1 MAEEKMSTQENE
13 FEESQMNEME
23 KEEVNS
29 GKHHEEAHK
38 KKEDKSCNKEDKQ
51 LEELGQML
59 IEMNDK
65 YLRLS
70 AEFDNYRK
78 RTLKEKMEL
87 TKSAGEQLLSN
98 ILPVVDNFER
108 ALKSMST
115 AKDVAA
121 LKEGVDLI
129 YANFKSFLTQNGVKE
144 IETENADFNTDIHEA
159 VTTIP
164 APTPELKGKVL
175 DCIEKGYYLNDKVMR
190 FAKVVVGE

>member
-1 MAEEKMSTQENE
+1 
-13 FEESQMNEME
+13 
-23 KEEVNS
+23 
-29 GKHHEEAHK
+29 
-38 KKEDKSCNKEDKQ
+38 
-51 LEELGQML
+51 
-59 IEMNDK
+59 
-65 YLRLS
+65 
-70 AEFDNYRK
+70 
-78 RTLKEKMEL
+78 MEL

-115 AKDVAA
+115 GEGCGSSKKKD
-121 LKEGVDLI
+121 VDLI

>member
-1 MAEEKMSTQENE
+1 MAEEKRSAQENE
-13 FEESQMNEME
+13 FEESQTNEMK

-29 GKHHEEAHK
+29 EKHHEEAHK
-38 KKEDKSCNKEDKQ
+38 KKEDKSCRKEDKQ
-51 LEELGQML
+51 LEELGQKL

-144 IETENADFNTDIHEA
+144 IETANADFNTDIHEA

>member
-1 MAEEKMSTQENE
+1 MSEEKKATREEELEESQNVEKEAEEKS
-13 FEESQMNEME
+13 
-23 KEEVNS
+23 
-29 GKHHEEAHK
+29 HK
-38 KKEDKSCNKEDKQ
+38 DKSSKKEGNQ
-51 LEELGQML
+51 LEELGQKL
-59 IEMNDK
+59 VEMNDK

-87 TKSAGEQLLSN
+87 TKSAGEQILTN

-164 APTPELKGKVL
+164 APAPELKGKVL

>member
-1 MAEEKMSTQENE
+1 MSEEKKATSEEELEQTQELENE
-13 FEESQMNEME
+13 VEDKSQ
-23 KEEVNS
+23 
-29 GKHHEEAHK
+29 K
-38 KKEDKSCNKEDKQ
+38 KKEDRSEKKEVNQ
-51 LEELGQML
+51 LEELGQKL
-59 IEMNDK
+59 VEMNDK

-87 TKSAGEQLLSN
+87 TKSAGEQLLQN

-108 ALKSMST
+108 ALKSMNM
-115 AKDVAA
+115 AKDIAA

-129 YANFKSFLTQNGVKE
+129 YANFKNFLTQNGVKE

-164 APTPELKGKVL
+164 APSPELKGKVL